1 LIADF
6 RLLIEQPTDHAVG
19 FQSTISN
26 PKSTIAVRRSHP
38 HASLTTSD
46 QSSALRKAGLFYLV
60 FVMFSYTT
68 GGPFGLEDMVTT
80 SGPGMTLIYLLVLP
94 FFWCIPVSLV
104 SAELTT
110 AMPVEGGFYRWTRA
124 AFGDFWG
131 FLAGWWNWSASFL
144 LGGVYA
150 VLFTDYL
157 AYYYP
162 TLKTTWWKHYLVS
175 VALIAA
181 LTWINVR
188 GIQMVGQVATALE
201 IFIFLP
207 VMTMVVLGLLHWHQN
222 PFAPLMPPHQPTF
235 KVFGVG
241 LALGL
246 WLYSGYEQL
255 STVAEEVDNPQRTY
269 PLALAL
275 VVPLSMAA
283 YFLPALAGL
292 ASAGHWEQ
300 WHTGFFSNAAS
311 MIGGTFRGRPWLG
324 TWMILA
330 AMVAN
335 VALLN
340 STILTTTRMPFAMAQ
355 DGYLPKALTRKHVRF
370 GTPWLA
376 IVLSA
381 AIYALLA
388 WRSLADLISVYIWL
402 RSATTVLTVLSAW
415 KLRRAQPE
423 RKRSFTIP
431 GGRAGLMY
439 VVCAPAVMAV
449 VALLGSDR
457 FGLIGGAIA
466 IGAGP
471 VVYGMLRKKAA

>member
-1 LIADF
+1 LKPA
-6 RLLIEQPTDHAVG
+6 G
-19 FQSTISN
+19 FVLFNRQSQINNSF
-26 PKSTIAVRRSHP
+26 
-38 HASLTTSD
+38 LTT
-46 QSSALRKAGLFYLV
+46 QPKSSALKKAGLFYLV

-144 LGGVYA
+144 LGGAYA

-157 AYYYP
+157 FP
-162 TLKTTWWKHYLVS
+162 GITGWKHYLVS
-175 VALIAA
+175 VALIAVI
-181 LTWINVR
+181 TWINVR
-188 GIQMVGQVATALE
+188 GIQTVGKVATALE
-201 IFIFLP
+201 IFIFVP
-207 VMTMVVLGLLHWHQN
+207 VVTMIAIGFAHWHQN
-222 PFAPLMPPHQPTF
+222 PFVPLVPPHQPTF
-235 KVFGVG
+235 KIFGVG

-255 STVAEEVDNPQRTY
+255 STVAEEVENPQRAY
-269 PLALAL
+269 PRALAL
-275 VVPLSMAA
+275 VVPLSIAA
-283 YFLPALAGL
+283 YFLPTLAGL
-292 ASAGHWEQ
+292 ASAGQWQ
-300 WHTGFFSNAAS
+300 NWHTGFFSDAAKI
-311 MIGGTFRGRPWLG
+311 IGGTFLGRSWLG
-324 TWMILA
+324 AWMTLA

-340 STILTTTRMPFAMAQ
+340 STVLTTTRMPFAMAE
-355 DGYLPKALTRKHVRF
+355 DGYLPAALTRKHSRY

-376 IVLSA
+376 ILVSA
-381 AIYALLA
+381 VIYALLA
-388 WRSLADLISVYIWL
+388 WQSLGQLISVYIWL

-415 KLRRAQPE
+415 KLRRSRPDMPRA
-423 RKRSFTIP
+423 FVIP
-431 GGRAGLMY
+431 GGRTGLFY
-439 VVCAPAVMAV
+439 VVVGPVVMAL

-457 FGLIGGAIA
+457 FALIGGAIA
-466 IGAGP
+466 MVLGP
-471 VVYGMLRKKAA
+471 MVYGIIRLSSRPI